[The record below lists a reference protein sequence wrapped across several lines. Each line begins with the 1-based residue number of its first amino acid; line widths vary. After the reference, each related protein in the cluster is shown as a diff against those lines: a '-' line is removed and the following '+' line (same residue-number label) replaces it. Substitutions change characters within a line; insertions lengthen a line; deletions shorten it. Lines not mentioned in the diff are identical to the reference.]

1 MDDLVDS
8 SFTPDE
14 QEASPPTT
22 PVAPPVDPLKVALA
36 TDLKAAERSP
46 DSPIFG
52 SPQFVSQS
60 DHDDAKRLAEESEIG
75 FGEALGLAW
84 ERDTSVMAAARAL
97 RAPKFTPDE
106 SFRLDLPTLKELMKG
121 VPEEEHESLANNLK
135 WAQSADHARW
145 LVERYKIELEQE
157 QKLAG
162 KGWAGVGLRLGVSVL
177 DPGALA
183 LAAATSPLTV
193 AATRL
198 RRAIKTAG
206 VAGAENVALERFL
219 TLTSQRDNPD
229 GALYAFFGGAV
240 LGGAMGALGRGLR
253 PAERAALTRAA
264 DGVLDEVETKVLRD
278 AGIDVP
284 ITPAARLEP
293 SELRADVN
301 AAEVGG
307 KVDAEIPTV
316 RKALEDDAD
325 ENLAGIITRSR
336 ELAVQ
341 ADSAARMYQVK
352 SEALTVLRAMSKAGD
367 VEELG
372 SGVSVRRVPKEAH
385 PESLDKLPPVVR
397 ALVDAGT
404 NASGAVNRKMLRELE
419 RDVEILSKE
428 VKTLSAKSTTL
439 SKIAELRAA
448 KAALKRAEKDKE
460 SGSPDADRS
469 VGAAQVRVDELR
481 QEFARTQGLDR
492 ELLNEILNAP
502 ETAFAGARWDIMARV
517 KSSKNPWT
525 RWIGGRMAEDP
536 VANVNGEALEIGAS
550 EIQTHLQRIME
561 TRFYS
566 EATPA
571 FNAWAAEKGLSI
583 AQRITRRREFFED
596 VGRAVREGG
605 SADANVNKAAKV
617 LREVFADF
625 IVRAKQARLAGF
637 EDAHVNANY
646 LPRIHASDNVRRLDA
661 VYGTGQV
668 AKVLIKRAI
677 KNEQPDIDDEL
688 AEKIALGYW
697 NRVRKIAAG
706 QTIAD
711 LNPRGISL
719 DNQTLVR
726 EILEEGN
733 LPKEEIDAALEA
745 LARVGKD
752 QDVAGA
758 PSRAKSRLLL
768 DETTEVQ
775 LRQGDYSP
783 ETPGQVDTV
792 RFSDLLE
799 NNAERLFQH
808 YTRQLSGYIALSE
821 KFKSF
826 IGPGEGFSRG
836 TFDAVI
842 RHMERWGGDN
852 GLTKE
857 EIKIDLDNLEFLW
870 KAVTGA
876 PLEADPLSAFST
888 VTRRV
893 RDFNFIR
900 VMNQVGFAQIAEFG
914 NVLMMGGVR
923 NVIRHLPE
931 LGSMLKRAKNGQLED
946 GLARELEALFVGGT
960 EWVRNVSVTRW
971 DEMAYRLPSST
982 KLGQATDA
990 TLDVGR
996 RFTAV
1001 ASGMVPVNTIMQRMT
1016 MKAIAQKFVNMAN
1029 GVEAINAKRMASLGL
1044 DPKMLQ
1050 RVLKEIKNATVRDG
1064 KVLRLN
1070 VEKWSDKEALNAF
1083 TYAGFRL
1090 ARRIVQENDVGGMAR
1105 WMHSATA
1112 KIFLQFRSFM
1122 LGAWTKQFLH
1132 NISMNDLQGYS
1143 AWAMSTVFGLSAY
1156 IAQTHL
1162 NAVGRDDRDQ
1172 YLKRRLD
1179 TQHLATAAFQRA
1191 GASSVL
1197 PLVGESVWRLGSDK
1211 PLFMG
1216 RSTQLPSDLIFGNPT
1231 ADLTKQTFNALKG
1244 VVRAP
1249 LFSDYDYSQQ
1259 DLRALW
1265 TILPLQNLVGISH
1278 VGNLLSQELPDTS
1291 TE

>member
-1 MDDLVDS
+1 MTTDDPIKLQLV
-8 SFTPDE
+8 
-14 QEASPPTT
+14 A
-22 PVAPPVDPLKVALA
+22 
-36 TDLKAAERSP
+36 DLQAAERDP
-46 DSPIFG
+46 NALITG
-52 SPQFVSQS
+52 TPQFVSQAE
-60 DHDDAKRLAEESEIG
+60 HDDAKRLAEENEIG
-75 FGEALGLAW
+75 IGEAISLAW
-84 ERDTSVMAAARAL
+84 ERDTSVMAAKRAVE
-97 RAPKFTPDE
+97 APQFAADE
-106 SFRLDLPTLKELMKG
+106 SFRYDLASLKEFMKG
-121 VPEEEHESLANNLK
+121 VPEEEQENLADNLK

-145 LVERYKIELEQE
+145 MVERYKAELEQE
-157 QKLAG
+157 QKLST
-162 KGWAGVGLRLGVSVL
+162 KGWAGVGVRLGMSVL
-177 DPGALA
+177 DPGAIA
-183 LAAATSPLTV
+183 LSLATSPLTV

-198 RRAIKTAG
+198 RRALKTAG

-219 TLTSQRDNPD
+219 ESTSQRDNPD

-240 LGGAMGALGRGLR
+240 LGGAAGALGRGLK
-253 PAERAALTRAA
+253 PAERVALTRAA
-264 DGVLDEVETKVLRD
+264 DGVLDDLETKALRD
-278 AGIDVP
+278 AGVDVP
-284 ITPAARLEP
+284 PTSRAP
-293 SELRADVN
+293 SRTDLHADVA
-301 AAEVGG
+301 AAEIGG
-307 KVDAEIPTV
+307 KTEAEIPSV
-316 RKALEDDAD
+316 RQVLEADASPHLDSIHSRAKELSALAEGA
-325 ENLAGIITRSR
+325 TRQLST
-336 ELAVQ
+336 
-341 ADSAARMYQVK
+341 K
-352 SEALTVLRAMSKAGD
+352 SEALKVLQALTRAGD
-367 VEELG
+367 AEELG
-372 SGVSVRRVPKEAH
+372 SGVSVRRIPKEAK
-385 PESLDKLPPVVR
+385 PENLDKLPPEVR
-397 ALVDAGT
+397 ALIDANT
-404 NASGAVNRKMLRELE
+404 NESGKVNRKALRELE
-419 RDVEILSKE
+419 RDVEVLSKE
-428 VKTLSAKSTTL
+428 VKTLSNKSTALT
-439 SKIAELRAA
+439 KIAELRAA
-448 KAALKRAEKDKE
+448 RAALKKAEKAKE
-460 SGSPDADRS
+460 TGVPDADRS

-492 ELLNEILNAP
+492 ELLNEILSAP

-561 TRFYS
+561 TRFYR
-566 EATPA
+566 EANPA
-571 FNAWAAEKGLSI
+571 FNAWAAEKGLNI
-583 AQRITRRREFFED
+583 AQRISRRREFFED
-596 VGRAVREGG
+596 VGRAIREGG
-605 SADANVNKAAKV
+605 AVDANVNKAAKV
-617 LREVFADF
+617 LRDVFADF
-625 IVRAKQARLAGF
+625 LVRAKQARLAGF
-637 EDAHVNANY
+637 EDTHVNANY

-661 VYGTGQV
+661 IYGTGQV
-668 AKVLIKRAI
+668 AKVLIQRAI
-677 KNEQPDIDDEL
+677 KNEQPDIADDI
-688 AEKIALGYW
+688 AEKIAMGYW

-706 QTIAD
+706 QTLAD

-719 DNQTLVR
+719 DNRTLVR

-733 LPKEEIDAALEA
+733 LPKDEIEHVMLGLER
-745 LARVGKD
+745 LGKD
-752 QDVAGA
+752 DAGA
-758 PSRAKSRLLL
+758 TSRAKSRLLL

-775 LRQGDYSP
+775 LKQGDYSP
-783 ETPGQVDTV
+783 EKPGQVDTV

-799 NNAERLFQH
+799 NNAERLFH
-808 YTRQLSGYIALSE
+808 SYTRQLSGHIALAE
-821 KFKSF
+821 KFKAF
-826 IGPGEGFSRG
+826 IEPGESFSRS
-836 TFDAVI
+836 TFDAAV

-857 EIKIDLDNLEFLW
+857 EIKADIDNLEFLW

-876 PLEADPLSAFST
+876 PLEADPLSTYAT
-888 VTRRV
+888 VTRRI

-923 NVIRHLPE
+923 NVMRHLPE
-931 LGSMLKRAKNGQLED
+931 LGGMLKRAKGGQLED
-946 GLARELEALFVGGT
+946 GLARELEELFGGGT
-960 EWVRNVSVTRW
+960 EWVRNVAVTRW
-971 DEMAYRLPSST
+971 DEMNYRLPSST
-982 KLGQATDA
+982 KVGQTADA
-990 TLDVGR
+990 AIDVGR

-1001 ASGMVPVNTIMQRMT
+1001 ASGMVPVNTVMQRFT

-1029 GVEAINAKRMASLGL
+1029 GVEKVSEKRMASLGL

-1050 RVLKEIKNATVRDG
+1050 RVLKEIKNATVQDG

-1105 WMHSATA
+1105 WMHSSTA

-1132 NISMNDLQGYS
+1132 NIAMNDLQGYS
-1143 AWAMSTVFGLSAY
+1143 AWAMSMAFGLSAY

-1162 NAVGRDDRDQ
+1162 NAVGRDDREQ

-1197 PLVGESVWRLGSDK
+1197 PLAGESVWRLVSDK

-1278 VGNLLSQELPDTS
+1278 VGNLLSQGLPDTS